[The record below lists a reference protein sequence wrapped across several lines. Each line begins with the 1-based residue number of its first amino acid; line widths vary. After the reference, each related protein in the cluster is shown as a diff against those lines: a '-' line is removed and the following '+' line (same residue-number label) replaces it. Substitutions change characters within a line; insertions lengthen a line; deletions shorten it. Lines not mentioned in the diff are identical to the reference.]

1 MYLASCAV
9 HGAWVSASINYYCSM
24 PDTGKYAIAIPSY
37 NGCQALEVC
46 LQSIERWLT
55 AKPDLADVVVV
66 DDGSE
71 DDTREKLPQQFPF
84 VRWIWQEQNR
94 GFGATANRAVAECRA
109 PIVVLLNNDI
119 EVTSDILSPLTEYF
133 EDSNTFAVTFRS
145 FQNDGRTFREGA
157 KQLIWRQGFPVVLH
171 AKRHEPGPVQGKIP
185 SAYAVGGHAAF
196 RRDMFCQLGGF
207 DSLFFPFY
215 WEDVDLGMRAA
226 GRGWRIYYEPE
237 CRVIHHFGGSIQTVF
252 SAARISTI
260 KARNR
265 LLFAWRHA
273 RGAEKAAHGLFLSGR
288 ILTSWLVADW
298 AFYRGLKEAMARRSL
313 ANKFPEPLSTSK
325 QGESLGKSN

>member
-1 MYLASCAV
+1 MLS
-9 HGAWVSASINYYCSM
+9 S
-24 PDTGKYAIAIPSY
+24 GKCGIAIPSY
-37 NGCQALEVC
+37 NGCSALEVC
-46 LQSIERWLT
+46 LQSIERWLGT
-55 AKPDLADVVVV
+55 QPDLGDVVVV

-71 DDTREKLPQQFPF
+71 DDTRARLPERFPF
-84 VRWIWQEQNR
+84 VRWIWQEKNR
-94 GFGATANRAVAECRA
+94 GFGVTANRAVVECRA
-109 PIVVLLNNDI
+109 PIVILLNNDI
-119 EVTSDILSPLTEYF
+119 EVTSDILSPLTDYF
-133 EDSNTFAVTFRS
+133 EDSQTFAVTFRS

-157 KQLIWRQGFPVVLH
+157 KRLTWRQGFPVVLH
-171 AKRHEPGPVQGKIP
+171 AERHEPKPIQRRIP

-215 WEDVDLGMRAA
+215 WEDVDLGLRAA
-226 GRGWRIYYEPE
+226 VRGWRIYYEPE
-237 CRVIHHFGGSIQTVF
+237 CRVIHHFGGSIQTMF
-252 SAARISTI
+252 SAADISTI

-273 RGAEKAAHGLFLSGR
+273 HGAERATHRLFLAGR

-298 AFYRGLKEAMARRSL
+298 AFYRGLKEAVARRSL

-325 QGESLGKSN
+325 QGESVGKSN